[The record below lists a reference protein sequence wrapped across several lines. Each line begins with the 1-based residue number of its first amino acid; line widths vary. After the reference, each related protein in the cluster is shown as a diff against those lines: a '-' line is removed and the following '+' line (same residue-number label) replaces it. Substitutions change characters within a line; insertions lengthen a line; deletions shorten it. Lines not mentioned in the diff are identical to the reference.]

1 MLSMQSGIG
10 AGEDEV
16 TGGVVKG
23 AWLTVN
29 MLPLNSARLG
39 VGYCGLLLS
48 MFMFCERS
56 AARLAVGEEPR
67 TGGGMLK

>member
-1 MLSMQSGIG
+1 M
-10 AGEDEV
+10 
-16 TGGVVKG
+16 
-23 AWLTVN
+23 VN

-39 VGYCGLLLS
+39 VGYCGLLLRSQYGCASSVAVHSGSYLLS

-67 TGGGMLK
+67 TGGGILK